1 MPPRKLFVTDSLP
14 EEARRLL
21 SGFEVFESSV
31 DDGVLAQCQAL
42 ICWPSRARGDLL
54 RKMSS
59 LVMLQSLSAG
69 VDSLDFASLPPGTR
83 VFSNAGAYTEAV
95 AEHAWGVLLG
105 VAKGIHLRNQKTTP
119 RILRGKTLL
128 VLGAGW
134 IGSEVARLS
143 KSLGMKTIGI
153 SRSFRAP
160 EYFDEMH
167 PVSEL
172 PTDIARADAVL
183 IALPLTKGT
192 VGLVDYE
199 VLSKAK
205 ETAIVVNVGRG
216 ETVSEEGVLRWLRE
230 RPETRYATD
239 VFWKAGKKESFSTA
253 AWELPNFAGTL
264 HVSGVPVG
272 EDLAGAKMA
281 AARNVRRFFE
291 TGDALNPVKIGEYV

>member
-1 MPPRKLFVTDSLP
+1 MPPRKVFVTDSLP

-21 SGFEVFESSV
+21 SGFEVFESSA
-31 DDGVLAQCQAL
+31 DDRVLAECQAL
-42 ICWPSRARGDLL
+42 ICWPSRASGELL
-54 RKMSS
+54 RKMTS
-59 LVMLQSLSAG
+59 LVMVQSLSAG
-69 VDSLDFASLPPGTR
+69 VDSLDFASLPQGTR

-105 VAKGIHLRNQKTTP
+105 VAKGIHIRNQKTTP
-119 RILRGKTLL
+119 RSLRGKTLL
-128 VLGAGW
+128 VLGAGS

-143 KSLGMKTIGI
+143 RSLAMKTIGI

-172 PTDIARADAVL
+172 PADIARADAVI
-183 IALPLTKGT
+183 IALPLTKNT

-199 VLSKAK
+199 VLAKAK
-205 ETAIVVNVGRG
+205 EAAIVVNVGRG
-216 ETVSEEGVLRWLRE
+216 ETVSEDGVTRWLRE
-230 RPETRYATD
+230 RPESRYATD
-239 VFWKAGKKESFSTA
+239 VFWKGEKKESFSTS

-272 EDLAGAKMA
+272 EDLAGAKVA
-281 AARNVRRFFE
+281 AARNVKRYFE
-291 TGDALNPVKIGEYV
+291 TGDAFNPVKMDEYV